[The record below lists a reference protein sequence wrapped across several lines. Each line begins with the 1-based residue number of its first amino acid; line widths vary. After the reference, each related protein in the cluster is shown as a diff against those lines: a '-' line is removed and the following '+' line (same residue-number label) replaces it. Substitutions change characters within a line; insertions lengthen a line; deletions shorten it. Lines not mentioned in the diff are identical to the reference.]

1 MPMENGIML
10 TPELFLQIVEVLAAI
25 GAVFVV
31 IFAVYKW
38 YLRQNKQ
45 DEDIKALKKESSIL
59 CEGLLACL
67 KGMAEHGYNGPVT
80 KGIQTIEDYLN
91 EQAHQ

>member
-1 MPMENGIML
+1 MDNGI
-10 TPELFLQIVEVLAAI
+10 VLNAETIQTIAAVI
-25 GAVFVV
+25 TAVVIIFGT
-31 IFAVYKW
+31 IFAVYRW

-45 DEDIKALKKESSIL
+45 DEDIKALKKETSIL
-59 CEGLLACL
+59 CTGLLACL

-80 KGIQTIEDYLN
+80 EGITTIEHYLN